1 MALCQGADYI
11 IMDEPFAGNDVFNR
25 EDFYKVLLGILE
37 PNETVILSTHL
48 IEEVADFIG
57 RAVLI
62 RKGEIVGDVSMLDL
76 EEQGVT
82 LMDYIKK
89 TYHYRPDRVS
99 KALNELTGEE

>member
-1 MALCQGADYI
+1 M
-11 IMDEPFAGNDVFNR
+11 
-25 EDFYKVLLGILE
+25 
-37 PNETVILSTHL
+37 
-48 IEEVADFIG
+48 
-57 RAVLI
+57 
-62 RKGEIVGDVSMLDL
+62 GDVSMLDL